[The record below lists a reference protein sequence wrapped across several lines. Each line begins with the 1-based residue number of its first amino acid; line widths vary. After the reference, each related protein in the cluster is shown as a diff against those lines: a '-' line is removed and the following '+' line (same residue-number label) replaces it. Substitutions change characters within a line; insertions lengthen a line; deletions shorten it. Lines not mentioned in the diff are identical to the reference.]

1 MFSYNQKK
9 EFIKNI
15 IFVLFILLIAVVS
28 TYYIYHKFQDDRSVD
43 FNSDS
48 LDVTYYEKTGDKIS
62 LLKVIPVTD
71 SVGLT
76 SKAYLISIKNN
87 LTEDVRYKV
96 RIVDDIDKVKEDGCE
111 DKIIPKEDIRI
122 SIKSDQK
129 EYKIYNLS
137 DLEHGIL
144 LSEKIKALDT
154 KNISIR
160 VWVNQDSTLPRGSS
174 MHYHGI
180 MQIIEEDKNIAI
192 NR

>member
-160 VWVNQDSTLPRGSS
+160 VWVNQDSTLPRGSL